1 MAATYERLDY
11 GSPDGSHWGGAST
24 DTLGMYGVTPVTQY
38 TSVGAASS
46 YASSQHSGAAAAAT
60 TTFGFSTAAGFTSFV
75 LQVSTITVAGRNLGL
90 WV

>member
-11 GSPDGSHWGGAST
+11 GSSDGSQWGGASS
-24 DTLGMYGVTPVTQY
+24 DALGMYGVTPVAQY
-38 TSVGAASS
+38 TAVGAGST
-46 YASSQHSGAAAAAT
+46 YASSQHSGSGGAAT

-75 LQVSTITVAGRNLGL
+75 LQVSAITQAGRNLGI